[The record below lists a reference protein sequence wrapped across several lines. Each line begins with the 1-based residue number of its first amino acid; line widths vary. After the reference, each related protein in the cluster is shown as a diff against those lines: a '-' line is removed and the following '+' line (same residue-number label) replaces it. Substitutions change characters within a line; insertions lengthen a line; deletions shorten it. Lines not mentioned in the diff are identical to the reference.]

1 MTPTNFKEANKDL
14 LKPQGM
20 TDNECGS
27 LPVMTDGKQCL
38 SCWQMTWKE
47 RFAALFF
54 GKVWLC
60 VLSGQTQPPVWM
72 QCEKSVFETEKQS
85 LKIRLHNAIYAR
97 YLVDRKYLNWWWM
110 TVVWRQ
116 PLLPFYMDFP
126 FSKYY
131 LAIWNCGNSWED
143 LRITIKEI
151 DGGAWMFTIKQG
163 DHEDL
168 KRCSKY
174 FAPFGMPV
182 GRWLDSGK
190 QVDGEMD

>member
-60 VLSGQTQPPVWM
+60 VLSGQTQPPVWLR
-72 QCEKSVFETEKQS
+72 CEESVFETEKQS
-85 LKIRLHNAIYAR
+85 PKIR
-97 YLVDRKYLNWWWM
+97 
-110 TVVWRQ
+110 RQ
-116 PLLPFYMDFP
+116 PLLPFYMDIP
-126 FSKYY
+126 FSRYR
-131 LAIWNCGNSWED
+131 LAAWNCGNGFKD
-143 LRITIKEI
+143 LRITIREI

-174 FAPFGMPV
+174 FAPFGLPV